1 MYYDQDCR
9 CKMSVF
15 LLKRNKINTPSI
27 ENCKFLTFD
36 EVEPFLSVK
45 KSNV

>member
-1 MYYDQDCR
+1 
-9 CKMSVF
+9 MSVL
-15 LLKRNKINTPSI
+15 LLKRNKINTVSI
-27 ENCKFLTFD
+27 ENCKFSTFD